1 MPNTISSKFEY
12 FATPI
17 GELAIEWNDA
27 GLLAVT
33 IAGNPVT
40 QHGGNQKT
48 NRRVSSPYHAAFS
61 AYFAGDIHALA
72 EIPTVF
78 RGTAFQNQVWAGLRT
93 IPPGETLSYAALARR
108 IGRPNSARAVG
119 SANGKNPL
127 CIVVPCH
134 RVIGADGSLA
144 GFSAGPE
151 KKRWLL
157 QHEGAAFRDTT
168 T

>member
-1 MPNTISSKFEY
+1 MPKTTSSKFDY
-12 FATPI
+12 LATPI
-17 GELAIEWNDA
+17 GELVIEWDDS

-33 IAGNPVT
+33 IAGNSVT
-40 QHGGNQKT
+40 QHSARQKA
-48 NRRVSSPYHAAFS
+48 NRGISSPYHAAFA

-72 EIPTVF
+72 KIPTVF